1 MYDYYPYICE
11 EIGSAT
17 DLVCPSGLKGNQVRI
32 LNSPAAVKLR

>member
-17 DLVCPSGLKGNQVRI
+17 DRLSGLKGNQVRI